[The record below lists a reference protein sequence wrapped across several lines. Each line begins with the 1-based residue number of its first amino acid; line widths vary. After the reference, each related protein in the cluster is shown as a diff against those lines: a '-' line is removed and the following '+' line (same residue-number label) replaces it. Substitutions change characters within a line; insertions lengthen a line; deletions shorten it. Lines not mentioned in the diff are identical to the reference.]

1 MECCTLSMA
10 QKPVTFTVFSLFL
23 FFALLLGTYQLEAGV
38 YKWTDEQGRVQ
49 FSDRPVTG
57 ESTEVKIKNHSP
69 SPVQNEQDRKLK
81 TRRMLDVYKE
91 DRAAKKEASQKQKE
105 EKKKRKKNCVRAKD
119 QYASHSRASGIYD
132 FGKDGDRRYL
142 SDEQRNRHM
151 KNLKAEISR
160 WCK

>member
-1 MECCTLSMA
+1 MENSTLSMA
-10 QKPVTFTVFSLFL
+10 QKPVTSTVFTMFL
-23 FFALLLGTYQLEAGV
+23 FFVLLFETCQLEAGV
-38 YKWTDEQGRVQ
+38 YKWIDEQGRVQ

-57 ESTEVKIKNHSP
+57 KSTEVKIKDHSP
-69 SPVQNEQDRKLK
+69 SPVQIDEDRKQK

-105 EKKKRKKNCVRAKD
+105 KKKKRKQNCVRAKD

-142 SDEQRNRHM
+142 SDVERNRHM
-151 KNLKAEISR
+151 KKLKAEIAR